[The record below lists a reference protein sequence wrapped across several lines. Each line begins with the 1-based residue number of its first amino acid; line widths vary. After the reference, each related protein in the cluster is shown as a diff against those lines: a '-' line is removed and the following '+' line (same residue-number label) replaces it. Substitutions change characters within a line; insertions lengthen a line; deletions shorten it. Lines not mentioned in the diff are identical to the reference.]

1 MTERECP
8 NDQRIAALLDGQLD
22 EQDRATTLAHVDAC
36 EACLDHLTR
45 LTSLVDTA
53 QPDVPSALVA
63 AALARPASPVRRLA
77 PVAAVAAAL
86 IVAVAVWRMPP
97 GGQTGDERHGTP
109 SSPVRAAA
117 PSTSTLI
124 VETPADNE
132 QLAAG
137 FDVRWTGPA
146 GTVFSEVK
154 LTTAAGDVLWSAHVQ
169 GNRSHVTVPVAV
181 PDGVPS
187 YLWVTAHLPEGRRLA
202 SNVIRVRGRARP

>member
-1 MTERECP
+1 MTERGCP

-22 EQDRATTLAHVDAC
+22 EQDRATTLGHVDAC
-36 EACLDHLTR
+36 EACLDRLAR
-45 LTSLVDTA
+45 LTALMDSA
-53 QPDVPSALVA
+53 PPEVPPALVA
-63 AALARPASPVRRLA
+63 AAIARPTWQIRRLA
-77 PVAAVAAAL
+77 PVAAVAAGL
-86 IVAVAVWRMPP
+86 IVAVAVWRTPT
-97 GGQTGDERHGTP
+97 GGQPGDVPHTVAP
-109 SSPVRAAA
+109 SPVRTAA

-137 FDVRWTGPA
+137 FEVRWTGPA

-169 GNRSHVTVPVAV
+169 GDRSHVTVPVAV
-181 PDGVPS
+181 PDGAPS

-202 SNVIRVRGRARP
+202 SNVIRVRGRVRP